1 MSVMRNFVV
10 YPFGMATALV
20 ALFGVAVYAQE
31 ADEEPADDSEIIEE
45 IIVIAPRPG
54 ARRRIDKEYEDPV
67 RAQLLKDF
75 YKMQEDQKGLEWRKA
90 AVEESPSRIKWG
102 YDPSDE
108 YRMRRQMDLQE
119 LPSERTKPATLFRFN
134 F

>member
-1 MSVMRNFVV
+1 MSVVRNFVV
-10 YPFGMATALV
+10 YAFGIATALV
-20 ALFGVAVYAQE
+20 ALFGVVVFAQE
-31 ADEEPADDSEIIEE
+31 ADEEPADESETIDE

-54 ARRRIDKEYEDPV
+54 ARRQIDKVYEDPV

-75 YKMQEDQKGLEWRKA
+75 YKMQEDQKAYDWRKA
-90 AVEESPSRIKWG
+90 AAEESPSKIKWG

-108 YRMRRQMDLQE
+108 YQMRRQMDLQE
-119 LPSERTKPATLFRFN
+119 LPTERDKPATLFRFN